1 MKQTDGP
8 SGAPHNTIMIAAFR
22 LQMVWFLIAFAAA
35 QIGAA
40 PGHAQTGRIVDLELV
55 LAIDASTSVD
65 AEEFALQ
72 RQGLAEAFLH
82 PDVVGA
88 IQAAGDLGVAVTI
101 IQWSGSG
108 QQFISVPWVLVRDR
122 DSAAQFSQRI
132 RQAPRSIQGMTAIGD
147 AIHFSIAALQA
158 NAFEG
163 RRLVIDVSGDGSGD
177 ARTSEAGRDRAIARG
192 ITVNGLV
199 IDNEDIDLGVLAK
212 LDVRDHYA
220 NHVIGGFGAFLMN
233 AADFADFRIAIR
245 RKLIREI
252 TGPATAR
259 GPSADIPFAV
269 GDARSL
275 H

>member
-1 MKQTDGP
+1 M
-8 SGAPHNTIMIAAFR
+8 APTTRPHHKIKISASR
-22 LQMVWFLIAFAAA
+22 LQIVWFLIAFVAA
-35 QIGAA
+35 QIGAVT
-40 PGHAQTGRIVDLELV
+40 GHAQTSRIVDLELV

-108 QQFISVPWVLVRDR
+108 QQFVSVPWALVRDR

-132 RQAPRSIQGMTAIGD
+132 RQAPRSIEGMTAIGD
-147 AIHFSIAALQA
+147 AINFSVAALQA

-177 ARTSEAGRDRAIARG
+177 ARTSEAGRDRAVSRG

-233 AADFADFRIAIR
+233 AADFGDFRIAIR
-245 RKLIREI
+245 RKLVREI

-259 GPSADIPFAV
+259 GPGTDRPIAV
-269 GDARSL
+269 GEARSL
-275 H
+275 R